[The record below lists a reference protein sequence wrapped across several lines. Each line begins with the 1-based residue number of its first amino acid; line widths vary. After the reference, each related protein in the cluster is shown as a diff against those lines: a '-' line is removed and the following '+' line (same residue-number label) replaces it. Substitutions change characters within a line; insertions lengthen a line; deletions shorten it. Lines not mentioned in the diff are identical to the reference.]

1 MLADTESEISMKKQE
16 VSNNNQHSCMSKLF
30 SAVHLRASHLLL
42 VGFVSQMTLQSV
54 AQTQL
59 NAPLMAPPG
68 AKLKLANL
76 GDATGSVGSS
86 LPLLSSVQDM
96 AKSIGIKPE
105 YQMELQQQ
113 LLGYLSSILNVNVL
127 YVMKSKSVSP
137 LQINDLSQVGTQK
150 LELELLVQWALLIN
164 ANKLESSLQ
173 NIVNEVK
180 ASSIP
185 QLTAIKAKLNQLSDV
200 QLATVKGML
209 AASIRAV
216 TGMRGLTTQ
225 AKGQVYPEWF
235 SLSQT
240 MSSRL
245 TNDLQSNNASNIL
258 SLSKSEWS
266 QASAI
271 ELLVNGEASFKKRDE
286 LLSGAE
292 KTIHILTWS
301 VYDDVTGTAL
311 ANLLI
316 AKKNKNAQL
325 DIRIIVDGQVAA
337 TPGHHEQL
345 DRMEAAGILVNR
357 WYNSKLSYM
366 GQHRKMMLVD
376 SQYMVAGGLNFGDV
390 YSHKNPDLN
399 VPRWRDTDI
408 YVEGAPAVKGEDLF
422 AKMWNEQ
429 LTEPHMVKQH
439 SNRMNVAT
447 ESATLGAAQGA
458 SLDTSASLSSGGAL
472 VSLINHDPR
481 EPQQGSTIMMTIL
494 KMIRQAQRSIDIEN
508 AYVILF
514 PALAQELKQAIKDG
528 KTVRVLTNSSES
540 VDEPVVSIPI
550 LRSAHALKTMGAQ
563 VFVKKGKNTL
573 HSKFMVVDDELAMI
587 MSYNLHPRSE
597 RVEGEMAILVQDK
610 AFTKTVKDQF
620 ELDIKED
627 VALRIDDVKQLNIPN
642 SAVSLPSLRIFFD
655 LL

>member
-30 SAVHLRASHLLL
+30 SVVHLRASHLLL

-59 NAPLMAPPG
+59 NAQLMAPSG

-76 GDATGSVGSS
+76 GDAAGAVDSS
-86 LPLLSSVQDM
+86 LPLLSSVQAM

-127 YVMKSKSVSP
+127 YVMKSKSISP
-137 LQINDLSQVGTQK
+137 LQINDLSQIGTQK

-225 AKGQVYPEWF
+225 AKGQAYPEWF
-235 SLSQT
+235 SLSET

-271 ELLVNGEASFKKRDE
+271 ELLVNGKASFKKRDE

-301 VYDDVTGTAL
+301 VYDDVTGAAL

-316 AKKNKNAQL
+316 AKKNKNPQL

-337 TPGHHEQL
+337 TPGHHVQL

-357 WYNSKLSYM
+357 WSNSKLSYM

-376 SQYMVAGGLNFGDV
+376 GQYMVAGGLNFGDV
-390 YSHKNPDLN
+390 YSHKNSDLN

-422 AKMWNEQ
+422 VKMWNEQ
-429 LTEPHMVKQH
+429 LTEPHMVKH
-439 SNRMNVAT
+439 RSSHMNVAT
-447 ESATLGAAQGA
+447 VSATLGASLGA
-458 SLDTSASLSSGGAL
+458 TASLSSGGAL
-472 VSLINHDPR
+472 VSLIDHDPR

-514 PALAQELKQAIKDG
+514 PALAQEIEQAIKDG

-610 AFTKTVKDQF
+610 AFTKMVKDQF

-627 VALRIDDVKQLNIPN
+627 VALSIDDVKQLNIPN